1 MLDEL
6 VGKLEKAEKENAV
19 LRQEKQALEEL
30 NRSLA
35 SENRSLQSRIDALL
49 RRMFGRHSEK
59 IDPNQTLLFEELFQE
74 AKKAVEEEN
83 RPKDEEVEWKWERR
97 RTKPHGRGPLPDHL
111 PRKREEIHP
120 DPADRICPCC
130 GKEMQPIGEEVTEEL
145 EYVPCSCYVR
155 QLARIKYGC
164 HDCQEGVAIAP
175 LPPRPIDKGRP
186 GVGLLAHVAVSK
198 YGDHLPLYRQEQIF
212 LRMGIHLRR
221 QVLCDWMGEVA
232 GLLEP
237 IVLEVKRF
245 ILAAKVVQSDDT
257 YVQVRRESG
266 QMERGFLWAYSIPWA
281 EVVYDFSL
289 SRGQGTPAKFLEGYR
304 GFLQADGY
312 EGYNEVFRGGLV
324 FHIGCMAHVRRKF
337 YEARFE
343 AIEETRVILVA
354 IQRLYRIE
362 REAKEAGLD
371 PLARREKR
379 QAEALPIL
387 KDLEEIIRDC
397 GRHALPKSNLG
408 TAVTYAIHQ
417 WPAILRY
424 TEVGEAEI
432 DNNSIENCMRLAVLG
447 RKNWLFLGSAEGGG
461 FRASVLYSLVASCK
475 RLGVE
480 PFAYLRDVLDRVSSH
495 PSSRIWELTPRGWR
509 DTIGRE
515 LGHGPPPAPP

>member
-6 VGKLEKAEKENAV
+6 VGKLENAEKENEV

-35 SENRSLQSRIDALL
+35 SENRSLQSRIQVLL
-49 RRMFGRHSEK
+49 RRIFGRHSEK
-59 IDPNQTLLFEELFQE
+59 IDPNQLLLFEELFQE
-74 AKKAVEEEN
+74 AKKAVEEE
-83 RPKDEEVEWKWERR
+83 RATKDEEVEWKLERR
-97 RTKPHGRGPLPDHL
+97 RTRPHGRGPLPDHL
-111 PRKREEIHP
+111 LRKREEIHP
-120 DPADRICPCC
+120 DPADRICICC

-145 EYVPCSCYVR
+145 EYVPCQCYVR
-155 QLARIKYGC
+155 QIARIKYGC
-164 HDCQEGVAIAP
+164 HDCQEGVVIAP
-175 LPPRPIDKGRP
+175 LPPRPIEKGRP

-212 LRMGIHLRR
+212 LRTGIHLRR
-221 QVLCDWMGEVA
+221 QTLCDWMGEAA

-257 YVQVRRESG
+257 HVLVR
-266 QMERGFLWAYSIPWA
+266 MEDGRMDRGFLWAYGIPWA

-324 FHIGCMAHVRRKF
+324 LHIGCMAHVRRKF
-337 YEARFE
+337 HDARHEAP
-343 AIEETRVILVA
+343 EETMVALVA

-371 PLARREKR
+371 PVARREKR

-387 KDLEEIIRDC
+387 KDLEGIIRDY
-397 GRHALPKSNLG
+397 GSHALPKSEFG
-408 TAVTYAIHQ
+408 GAVRYALNQ
-417 WPAILRY
+417 WPDILRY

-432 DNNSIENCMRLAVLG
+432 DNNSIENAMRLAVLG

-461 FRASVLYSLVASCK
+461 FRASVLYSLIASCK

-480 PFAYLRDVLDRVSSH
+480 PFAYLRDVLDRVSTH

-509 DTIGRE
+509 DTIGHE

>member
-6 VGKLEKAEKENAV
+6 VEKLAGAEKQIAA
-19 LRQEKQALEEL
+19 LREEKLALEEL
-30 NRSLA
+30 NRSLS
-35 SENRSLQSRIDALL
+35 SENRSLQSHIEVLL
-49 RRMFGRHSEK
+49 RRLFGRRSEK
-59 IDPNQTLLFEELFQE
+59 IDPNQLLLFEELFQE
-74 AKKAVEEEN
+74 AKKAVEEESAT
-83 RPKDEEVEWKWERR
+83 KDEEAEWKWERR
-97 RTKPHGRGPLPDHL
+97 RQRPHGRGPIPDHL
-111 PRKREEIHP
+111 LRKREEIHP
-120 DPADRICPCC
+120 DPADRICACC
-130 GKEMQPIGEEVTEEL
+130 GKEMKPIGEEVTEEL
-145 EYVPCSCYVR
+145 EYLPCQCYVR
-155 QLARIKYGC
+155 EIARIKYGC
-164 HDCQEGVAIAP
+164 HDCQEGVAIAQ

-198 YGDHLPLYRQEQIF
+198 YGDHLPLHRQEQIF
-212 LRMGIHLRR
+212 LRMGIHIRR
-221 QVLCDWMGEVA
+221 QTLCDWMGEVA

-245 ILAAKVVQSDDT
+245 ILASKVVQSDDT
-257 YVQVRRESG
+257 HVQVRMANG
-266 QMERGFLWAYSIPWA
+266 AMDRGFLWAYAIPWA

-324 FHIGCMAHVRRKF
+324 LHIGCMAHIRRKF
-337 YEARFE
+337 YDARLEAP
-343 AIEETRVILVA
+343 EETRIVLVA

-371 PLARREKR
+371 AAGRREKR

-387 KDLEEIIRDC
+387 KDLEGILR
-397 GRHALPKSNLG
+397 GFASHALPKSEFG
-408 TAVTYAIHQ
+408 TAVRYAINQ

-424 TEVGEAEI
+424 VEVGEAEI
-432 DNNSIENCMRLAVLG
+432 DNNSIENAMRLAVLG
-447 RKNWLFLGSAEGGG
+447 RKNWLFLGSPQGGG
-461 FRASVLYSLVASCK
+461 LRASVLYSLIASCK

-480 PFAYLRDVLDRVSSH
+480 PFAYLRDVLDRVSTH
-495 PSSRIWELTPRGWR
+495 PSSRVWELTPRGWR

-515 LGHGPPPAPP
+515 LAPPRAPP